1 MTLLYYSSARRCRAH
16 NKLLKCIRDRKIP
29 KMRKQKNSPKK
40 IFLEVE
46 MANELIKADLSNITE
61 QEFRIIVINIASLKK
76 AEKTA
81 ENLLLQRSRD

>member
-1 MTLLYYSSARRCRAH
+1 
-16 NKLLKCIRDRKIP
+16 
-29 KMRKQKNSPKK
+29 MRKQKNSPKK

-46 MANELIKADLSNITE
+46 TANELIKADLSNITE

>member
-1 MTLLYYSSARRCRAH
+1 
-16 NKLLKCIRDRKIP
+16 
-29 KMRKQKNSPKK
+29 MRKQKNSPKK